1 MPGWCNGSAGMVHLG
16 CLASRTLGD
25 PSLLEFAIGA
35 GWNALEAAPGVLD
48 LCCGLAG
55 RGYAL
60 LALHRATGEPRWL
73 ERARELAETG
83 AAAAEALESEEHPR
97 YALYKGAL
105 GLILLASDLD
115 RPDMAAMPVFGD
127 EGWRSAKQ
135 A

>member
-1 MPGWCNGSAGMVHLG
+1 MVHLG
-16 CLASRTLGD
+16 CLASGTLGE
-25 PSLLEFAIGA
+25 PSLLEMAIGA
-35 GWNALEAAPGVLD
+35 GWNALEAAPGILD

-83 AAAAEALESEEHPR
+83 AAAAEALESEEHPP

-115 RPDMAAMPVFGD
+115 RPDLAAMPVFGD
-127 EGWRSAKQ
+127 EGWRSAGR